1 MTDPGW
7 DIPGLPRDASPG
19 PDVAGEAGGSA
30 SCASDLDGSVSS
42 GAGSPRRRRQ
52 ARAGSVSA
60 SSGLSAGAFAPL
72 PDGRA
77 PAADWP
83 ASSPGSAD
91 DGGSDAAASAI
102 AAIAAGRDESA
113 NAAAR
118 DGSANA
124 AARHGSA
131 VAGSSQCGSSSAVSV
146 GTEGTASASTASDGR
161 ASGGTASVDAGGRGG
176 AGSDGSVAAGTGA
189 SNGPDEVQVT
199 DPVQALAFVTA
210 GLDFLAHA
218 SPAEWPEGI
227 QADCL
232 RALAVAESQQTAAHA
247 TILQAFSV
255 PGGGLAGD
263 GHRSPRVWLT
273 WQCAATRRAASS
285 KVSWM
290 HRLNAHPLISRAL
303 AGGGVSVSWAAQI
316 MDWTRTLPGDVTDAA
331 DAELLAAAAAGATLA
346 DLASIAEELAREHA
360 RPDDDD
366 GDDGFTD
373 RGLRLAETFDGAG
386 RLEGDLT
393 PRCAAATGAVLG
405 ALSQPRG

>member
-7 DIPGLPRDASPG
+7 DIPGVPRDASPG
-19 PDVAGEAGGSA
+19 PDVAESSA
-30 SCASDLDGSVSS
+30 FCAPDPHGSVSS
-42 GAGSPRRRRQ
+42 AAVSSAAGSRERRGRSGRQ

-60 SSGLSAGAFAPL
+60 CSGLSAGAFAPL

-83 ASSPGSAD
+83 ASSPGGAS
-91 DGGSDAAASAI
+91 DGSSCASSPTATAATGIGLAAA
-102 AAIAAGRDESA
+102 A

-131 VAGSSQCGSSSAVSV
+131 NAAARHGSAVADSGQCGSTQYGGARPDGPGADGMAWPAAAAITSVAAESGLQGTGSPGATASNVSSGDRGA
-146 GTEGTASASTASDGR
+146 GCGPLLGTASASTPPFA
-161 ASGGTASVDAGGRGG
+161 ASVDTGGCDGSFGSTGIVPAAAEDG
-176 AGSDGSVAAGTGA
+176 AGSPGGR
-189 SNGPDEVQVT
+189 VT
-199 DPVQALAFVTA
+199 DPIQALAYLSEA
-210 GLDFLAHA
+210 LDYLAHA
-218 SPAEWPEGI
+218 SPAEWAEGI

-247 TILQAFSV
+247 KVLQAFSV

-290 HRLNAHPLISRAL
+290 HR
-303 AGGGVSVSWAAQI
+303 
-316 MDWTRTLPGDVTDAA
+316 
-331 DAELLAAAAAGATLA
+331 
-346 DLASIAEELAREHA
+346 
-360 RPDDDD
+360 
-366 GDDGFTD
+366 
-373 RGLRLAETFDGAG
+373 
-386 RLEGDLT
+386 
-393 PRCAAATGAVLG
+393 
-405 ALSQPRG
+405 